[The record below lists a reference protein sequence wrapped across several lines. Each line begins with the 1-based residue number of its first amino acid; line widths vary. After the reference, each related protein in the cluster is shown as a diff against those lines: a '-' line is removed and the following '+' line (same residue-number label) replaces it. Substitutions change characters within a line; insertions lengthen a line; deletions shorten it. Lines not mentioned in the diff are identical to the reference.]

1 MTTPP
6 AQSPPAGDAASPATS
21 AGAAADL
28 PSPQEVARA
37 LARRVVG
44 QETAIREMSVAL
56 AKHLAGLPSGN
67 ILLIGPSGT
76 GKTTVMRAVE
86 GFLAEHPAL
95 ERRSSLVRMHANVL
109 GEEAARGR
117 PGEAVLSR
125 LLERARQQLGPQAKL
140 AELVRRA
147 GHGLVFIDEVDKIR
161 SHVGDRPNVAGIR
174 AQEALLTLI
183 ENEAVPFEL
192 PPWVAE
198 HGGEPGRRVRI
209 DSSQLLFVCA
219 GAFEGLYQSVYDR
232 VTIGRDR
239 GSLKAVTVVDDGE
252 VSESLQFKLRE
263 WLRSEDLFD
272 YGMSPQF
279 LSRFE
284 AVVLLED
291 LSVEEL
297 MQIFLDSPDS
307 AYRQSRAYFESRGLR
322 LALAPAAV
330 RAIARAAAA
339 QPRLG
344 ARALREVFRRVIRDY
359 EFDPD
364 RHASDGALVVDEAE
378 VEAALGE

>member
-1 MTTPP
+1 MSTPQSP
-6 AQSPPAGDAASPATS
+6 STPRSDSPPAGSRAA
-21 AGAAADL
+21 L
-28 PSPQEVARA
+28 PTPQEVARA

-67 ILLIGPSGT
+67 ILMIGPSGT

-86 GFLAEHPAL
+86 SFLADHPAL
-95 ERRSSLVRMHANVL
+95 EQRSTLVRMHANVL

-125 LLERARQQLGPQAKL
+125 LLERAREQLGPEASLDDLLQ
-140 AELVRRA
+140 RA

-198 HGGEPGRRVRI
+198 HGGEPGRVRV

-219 GAFEGLYQSVYDR
+219 GAFEGLYQTVYDR

-239 GSLKAVTVVDDGE
+239 GALKAVTVVDDGE
-252 VSESLQFKLRE
+252 VSESLQFALRD
-263 WLRSEDLFD
+263 WLRAEDLFD

-297 MQIFLDSPDS
+297 MQIFLESPES
-307 AYRQSRAYFESRGLR
+307 AYRQSRAYFASRGLR

-330 RAIARAAAA
+330 RRIARAAAA

-344 ARALREVFRRVIRDY
+344 ARALKEVFRRVIRDY

-378 VEAALGE
+378 VEEALGE